1 MPFRFILSFLFLTT
15 YTLTTAQTTL
25 NCLEVENILVDAC
38 SPDLKEGQ
46 NEMVRILVGPNNL
59 NVNSIVPVW
68 PNHAFGGWIMNGIT
82 AQNTA
87 VLNASITSCGYLLEP
102 LGGIIPANK
111 KAILVTSWDM
121 NTAAN
126 SFAGLS
132 DTLYILYQNTQRG
145 NAGHFANAGTGL
157 RTLTIN
163 YAPLSCSETVTY
175 DRSLLVGGD
184 GAFVNFNQAGNASY
198 GNNGCTAPIQPF
210 TIDAGANPASV
221 CAGSPATLQ
230 GSVVGSFSYIQWTG
244 GTGTFS
250 AAGNLSGTYTPSSG
264 ETGSFW
270 VYLNVKGACPDT
282 LRDSVLITIT
292 PQPSVQITQQN
303 ATICQGN
310 STTIN
315 ATANGPVAWS
325 TLQTGNAITV
335 NAPGQYVAF
344 TTNACGVASDTIVVT
359 SSPLASVQITENDF
373 SICSGNTA
381 VISATGSG
389 TINWSTGQTGNSIN
403 ISSGGTYTATVTN
416 NCGSVTDNITITE
429 ISAPSV
435 VINETNFA
443 LCAGASATLTTTA
456 SGTVTWS
463 TGQTGNSISVNTGG
477 LYIATVTNT
486 CGNAADSI
494 QISTASQ
501 PSVQITQNNAAICEG
516 ETFVI
521 QATGSG
527 TINWSTGQT
536 GNSITV
542 NDGGTFT
549 ATVTNSCGTVSDS
562 IQITQNPLP
571 FVNIQPVNP
580 VICNATGIQLTADA
594 NAPVSWNGNAPSA
607 SFTVNNAQTVVA
619 IASNSCG
626 TASDTVV
633 VSEGILPQAQISGPS
648 IVSICTGSSYALSG
662 SGNGTLIWS
671 NQSTGNAITVTN
683 SGVYFL
689 ISQTE
694 CGTDTAFVNVSVSS
708 PDASFTANPP
718 TGNIPLTVQTAN
730 QSTGAQTYLW
740 SSGNGEVSDAFS
752 PSFDYNVPGE
762 FTLGLWITDANGC
775 MDSAFTQILVYE
787 SMEVFLPNV
796 FTPNGDLVNDEY
808 FAVVKGVSDFR
819 MFIFNRWGERVFESV
834 SPDLHWD
841 GTAPFGNEAVDG
853 VYFCTVIVK
862 DYYGKSHEFSSSV
875 TLVR

>member
-1 MPFRFILSFLFLTT
+1 MPFRFILPVLFLTT
-15 YTLTTAQTTL
+15 YTITTAQTTL

-46 NEMVRILVGPNNL
+46 NEVVRILVGPNNL
-59 NVNSIVPVW
+59 NVNNIVPVW
-68 PNHAFGGWIMNGIT
+68 PNHAFGGWIMNAVT

-87 VLNASITSCGYLLEP
+87 TLNASIISCGYLLEP
-102 LGGIIPANK
+102 PGGIIPANK

-145 NAGHFANAGTGL
+145 NVGHFANAGTGF

-184 GAFVNFNQAGNASY
+184 GAFVNFDQAGNATY
-198 GNNGCTAPIQPF
+198 GNNGCTAPIEPF
-210 TIDAGANPASV
+210 TVDAGANPASV

-230 GSVVGSFSYIQWTG
+230 GSVQGSFSYIQWTG
-244 GTGTFS
+244 GSGAFS
-250 AAGNLSGTYTPSSG
+250 APGSLSGTYTPAPG

-270 VYLNVKGACPDT
+270 VYLNVKGTCPDT
-282 LRDSVLITIT
+282 LRDSVLITVT

-310 STTIN
+310 SITIN
-315 ATANGPVAWS
+315 ATANGA
-325 TLQTGNAITV
+325 
-335 NAPGQYVAF
+335 
-344 TTNACGVASDTIVVT
+344 VT
-359 SSPLASVQITENDF
+359 
-373 SICSGNTA
+373 
-381 VISATGSG
+381 
-389 TINWSTGQTGNSIN
+389 WSTGQTGNSIN
-403 ISSGGTYTATVTN
+403 ISGGGTYTATVTN
-416 NCGSVTDNITITE
+416 DCGTATDEITVTE
-429 ISAPSV
+429 IPTPSV
-435 VINETNFA
+435 VINESDFSI
-443 LCAGASATLTTTA
+443 CAGASATLTTTA

-486 CGNAADSI
+486 CGS
-494 QISTASQ
+494 
-501 PSVQITQNNAAICEG
+501 
-516 ETFVI
+516 
-521 QATGSG
+521 
-527 TINWSTGQT
+527 
-536 GNSITV
+536 
-542 NDGGTFT
+542 
-549 ATVTNSCGTVSDS
+549 VSDS

-571 FVNIQPVNP
+571 FVNIQAVNP
-580 VICNATGIQLTADA
+580 VICSATGIQLTADA
-594 NAPVSWNGNAPSA
+594 NAPVSWNGNAPST

-619 IASNSCG
+619 TASNSCG
-626 TASDTVV
+626 TASDTLV
-633 VSEGILPQAQISGPS
+633 VSEGIPPQAQISGPS
-648 IVSICTGSSYALSG
+648 DVSICAGNSYTLSG

-683 SGVYFL
+683 PGVYFL
-689 ISQTE
+689 TSQTE
-694 CGTDTAFVNVSVSS
+694 CGTDTAFVNISVSS
-708 PDASFTANPP
+708 PDASFTANPL
-718 TGNIPLTVQTAN
+718 TGNMPLTVQTAN
-730 QSTGAQTYLW
+730 HSAGAQTYLW
-740 SSGNGEVSDAFS
+740 SSGNGEFSDAFS
-752 PSFDYNVPGE
+752 PSFDYHVPGE

-796 FTPNGDLVNDEY
+796 FTPNGDLVNDEF
-808 FAVVKGVSDFR
+808 FAVVKGISDFR
-819 MFIFNRWGERVFESV
+819 MLIFNRWGEKVFESV

-841 GTAPFGNEAVDG
+841 GKAPFGNEAMDG

-862 DYYGKSHEFSSSV
+862 DYYGKSHEFATSV